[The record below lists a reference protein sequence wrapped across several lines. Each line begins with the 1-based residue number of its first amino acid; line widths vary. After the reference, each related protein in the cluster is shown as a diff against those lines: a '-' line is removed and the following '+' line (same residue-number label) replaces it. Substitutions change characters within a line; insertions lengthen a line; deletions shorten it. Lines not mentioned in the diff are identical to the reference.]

1 MPALYS
7 KWFMATLGTAVLS
20 VVLGV
25 SAVHGQSAG
34 AFAQMGFGAR
44 GMGMGNALVA
54 DAFGDAS
61 PYYNPALAP
70 SATGQNVLA
79 SAALMT
85 FDRELQ
91 FLQFASP
98 LEPSAGVA
106 VGLTRGAVSDIDG
119 RDASGYH
126 TGTLSTEEFASFL
139 AFGVNVAP
147 RLTLGAAFKV
157 FRSTLDDNLETAD
170 GFGLSVGALV
180 RVHDDLFVGLAADDL
195 IASYEWDTSGFFE
208 TGGRTTVNNF
218 PTRLR
223 LGAAHRLLNGRLH
236 LVAEAE
242 MRLLQQEVRQ
252 ATAGRAS
259 VRTTDTRYRLG
270 GEWRFDEVLSV
281 RLGTDRLGVD
291 GLRSATPTAGF
302 ALQQALGELT
312 LRMTYAFLLEPYD
325 VGTMHV
331 LSLRMYI

>member
-1 MPALYS
+1 MLAPLTR
-7 KWFMATLGTAVLS
+7 WLMAVLCTGFL
-20 VVLGV
+20 VAGPWV
-25 SAVHGQSAG
+25 SSAAAQSAG

-54 DAFGDAS
+54 DGFGDAS

-70 SATGQNVLA
+70 SATGQNILA

-98 LEPSAGVA
+98 LAPSAGVA

-126 TGTLSTEEFASFL
+126 TRTHSTEELASFL
-139 AFGVNVAP
+139 AFGVNVSS
-147 RLTLGAAFKV
+147 RLTVGAAFKV
-157 FRSTLDDNLETAD
+157 FRSTFDENLETAD
-170 GFGLSVGALV
+170 GFGISLGALV
-180 RVHDDLFVGLAADDL
+180 RVSDDLFVGLAADDL

-223 LGAAHRLLNGRLH
+223 LGAAHRLLDEQLQ

-242 MRLLQQEVRQ
+242 LRLLQQELRRP
-252 ATAGRAS
+252 TAGRDN

-270 GEWRFDEVLSV
+270 GEWHFDEVLSV
-281 RLGTDRLGVD
+281 RLGADRLGMD
-291 GLRSATPTAGF
+291 GFRSATPTAGF
-302 ALQQALGELT
+302 ALQQALGELS
-312 LRMTYAFLLEPYD
+312 LRMTYAFMLEPYD

>member
-1 MPALYS
+1 MPAFFP
-7 KWFMATLGTAVLS
+7 KWLMATLSAAVLS
-20 VVLGV
+20 AVLGASV
-25 SAVHGQSAG
+25 VHAQSAG

-54 DAFGDAS
+54 DGFGDAS

-79 SAALMT
+79 STALMT

-98 LEPSAGVA
+98 LAPSAGVA
-106 VGLTRGAVSDIDG
+106 VGLTRGAVADIDG

-139 AFGVNVAP
+139 AFGVNVSQ
-147 RLTLGAAFKV
+147 RLTVGAAFKV
-157 FRSTLDDNLETAD
+157 FRSTLDDNLETAG
-170 GFGLSVGALV
+170 GFGISVGALLRV
-180 RVHDDLFVGLAADDL
+180 RDDLFVGLAADDL
-195 IASYEWDTSGFFE
+195 IAAYEWDTSGFFE

-223 LGAAHRLLNGRLH
+223 LGAAHRLLDNRLQ
-236 LVAEAE
+236 LVAEGE

-270 GEWRFDEVLSV
+270 GEWHFDDVLAV
-281 RLGTDRLGVD
+281 RLGADRLGFD

-302 ALQQALGELT
+302 ALQQVLGELT
-312 LRMTYAFLLEPYD
+312 LRMTYAFLLEPYN

>member
-1 MPALYS
+1 MRVYLRYI
-7 KWFMATLGTAVLS
+7 FTLAAFVAVAVLWP
-20 VVLGV
+20 
-25 SAVHGQSAG
+25 AAAMGQAAG
-34 AFAQMGFGAR
+34 AFSQMGFGAR

-54 DAFGDAS
+54 DGFGDAS

-70 SATGQNVLA
+70 SATQQNVMA

-98 LEPSAGVA
+98 LAPTAGVA

-139 AFGVNVAP
+139 AFGVNLGE
-147 RLTLGAAFKV
+147 RLTLGSTFKV
-157 FRSTLDDNLETAD
+157 FRATLAEDLETAS
-170 GFGLSVGALV
+170 GFGISLGGLF
-180 RVHDDLFVGLAADDL
+180 RVTDEWLLGVTVDDLLAE
-195 IASYEWDTSGFFE
+195 YEWDTSGFFE
-208 TGGRTTVNNF
+208 EGGRTTVNAF

-223 LGAAHRLLNGRLH
+223 YGLAHRLHGGQLKLM
-236 LVAEAE
+236 AEGE
-242 MRLLQQEVRQ
+242 TRFLSQQVR
-252 ATAGRAS
+252 
-259 VRTTDTRYRLG
+259 RTRFSRDDVSTQDHRFRLG
-270 GEWRFDEVLSV
+270 GEWLFEDVLALRAGV
-281 RLGTDRLGVD
+281 DRIGMD

-302 ALQQALGELT
+302 ALQQPVGDLT
-312 LRMTYAFLLEPYD
+312 LRMTYAFLLEPYA